1 MNAKFKPEQKVLYK
15 GQQVS
20 VIVSQKNFATKEISY
35 MLEGI
40 LEKVPESELQEIVM
54 QGTARKELTKDEIL
68 AEVRELYKKEIGQPV
83 PSNRKNNIDWMQSK
97 IQEAQNKALEQRKG
111 PSGSILTWEQLKS
124 MTGEEIAKIIADKG
138 LDIDVDDYTP
148 ADLAVAVAQELEI
161 EVTE

>member
-15 GQQVS
+15 GQEVS

-40 LEKVPESELQEIVM
+40 SEKVPESGLEEIVVK
-54 QGTARKELTKDEIL
+54 RNVHKEPTKEELL
-68 AEVRELYKKEIGQPV
+68 ADVRELYKKEIGQPV

-97 IQEAQNKALEQRKG
+97 IQEAQNKALELRKG

-124 MTGEEIAKIIADKG
+124 MTSEEIAMIIADKG

-148 ADLAVAVAQELEI
+148 EDLAVAVAQELEI